1 MEEVFIPVSAHPSPK
16 PVLLDRET
24 PSILKLAGF
33 LSLSGLFS
41 TSAILIDAN
50 MVGPIGD
57 ETLAGL
63 GLCAGLYGI
72 FMALLFGLGSGAQIL
87 LTRAFG
93 AGDMVLFYKRLQRM
107 MVLGLAMSLILVLLF
122 RFNINFLVDW
132 LATTSGIGFAAKRYL
147 ALMVYAP
154 PLSFAAYLLTISFD
168 VRRQAPRELKGFAIE
183 IPLNV
188 ILNALLIYGWFGA
201 PELGIRGAAI
211 ATLISQGARLL
222 YLVILTM
229 GDMRTELTT
238 SGPSPAAARDAAQNT
253 DGQEDEPLLPR
264 SVLLPVT
271 LNVAALIVGAQAYQ
285 LLFAQQPYLTF
296 AALALMT
303 PWLSVANVLGRA
315 VAMSAT
321 LTCADLAPGSEDL
334 RKAIGSVLAAL
345 RLLAPRLALLFVG
358 VTLLADALSWHI
370 SDWVRI
376 NFLLLIPYG
385 GVLVLVRTVS
395 VTIGAILRATD
406 RPKWVFWVQVG
417 LQWGFGVPVLL
428 VCTYAF
434 DLSLYIVYGIL
445 ILEEILRLG
454 IMALR
459 LRNHIKPQVSAE

>member
-1 MEEVFIPVSAHPSPK
+1 MPVSPLPK

-63 GLCAGLYGI
+63 GLCAGLYGV

-93 AGDMVLFYKRLQRM
+93 VGDMRLFYRRLLRM
-107 MVLGLAMSLILVLLF
+107 LALGLGMSFILVLLF
-122 RFNINFLVDW
+122 RFNINFLVDR

-147 ALMVYAP
+147 ELMVYAP

-168 VRRQAPRELKGFAIE
+168 VKRQAPRELKGFAIE
-183 IPLNV
+183 LPLNI

-201 PELGIRGAAI
+201 PELGIKGAAI
-211 ATLISQGARLL
+211 ATLISQSARLV
-222 YLVILTM
+222 YLVGLLA
-229 GDMRTELTT
+229 GDMRAAYALPVPKS
-238 SGPSPAAARDAAQNT
+238 SGLAPSARTNPDHQ
-253 DGQEDEPLLPR
+253 GQAEEPLLPR
-264 SVLLPVT
+264 HVLVPVT

-303 PWLSVANVLGRA
+303 PWLSVANVLGRS

-321 LTCADLAPGSEDL
+321 LTCADLKPGSETL
-334 RKAIGSVLAAL
+334 RQAIGSVLKAL
-345 RLLAPRLALLFVG
+345 RYLAPRLALLFVG
-358 VTLLADALSWHI
+358 VTLVADALSWHI

-417 LQWGFGVPVLL
+417 LQWGFGVPLL
-428 VCTYAF
+428 MIVTHVF
-434 DLSLYIVYGIL
+434 ELSLYIAYGIL
-445 ILEEILRLG
+445 ILEELLRLA
-454 IMALR
+454 IMWLR
-459 LRNHIKPQVSAE
+459 LRRLMRPQVSAP

>member
-1 MEEVFIPVSAHPSPK
+1 MPVSPTPK

-63 GLCAGLYGI
+63 GLCAGLYGV

-93 AGDMVLFYKRLQRM
+93 AGDMRLFYRRLLRM
-107 MVLGLAMSLILVLLF
+107 LALGLGMSVILVLLF
-122 RFNINFLVDW
+122 RFNINFLVDR

-147 ALMVYAP
+147 ELMVYAP
-154 PLSFAAYLLTISFD
+154 PLGFAAYLLTISFD
-168 VRRQAPRELKGFAIE
+168 VKRQATRELRGFAIE
-183 IPLNV
+183 LPLNV

-201 PELGIRGAAI
+201 PELGIKGAAI
-211 ATLISQGARLL
+211 ATLISQSARLV
-222 YLVILTM
+222 YLVVLLA
-229 GDMRTELTT
+229 GDMRTVYALPAQRP
-238 SGPSPAAARDAAQNT
+238 SGPAPSARTNPDQTAQA
-253 DGQEDEPLLPR
+253 EEPLLPR
-264 SVLLPVT
+264 HVLLPVT

-303 PWLSVANVLGRA
+303 PWLSVANVLGRS

-321 LTCADLAPGSEDL
+321 LTCADLEPGSETL
-334 RKAIGSVLAAL
+334 RQAIRSVLKAL
-345 RLLAPRLALLFVG
+345 RYLAPRLALLFVG
-358 VTLLADALSWHI
+358 VTLVADALSWHI

-417 LQWGFGVPVLL
+417 LQWGFGVPLL
-428 VCTYAF
+428 MIVTHVF
-434 DLSLYIVYGIL
+434 ELSLYIAYGIL
-445 ILEEILRLG
+445 ILEELLRLA
-454 IMALR
+454 IMWLR
-459 LRNHIKPQVSAE
+459 LKRLARPQVSAP

>member
-1 MEEVFIPVSAHPSPK
+1 MPDSPLPK
-16 PVLLDRET
+16 PVLLERET

-63 GLCAGLYGI
+63 GLCAGLYGV

-93 AGDMVLFYKRLQRM
+93 AGDMRLFYRRLLGM
-107 MVLGLAMSLILVLLF
+107 LALGLGMSIILVLLF
-122 RFNINFLVDW
+122 RFNINFLVDR

-147 ALMVYAP
+147 ELMVYAP
-154 PLSFAAYLLTISFD
+154 PLGFAAYLLTINFD
-168 VRRQAPRELKGFAIE
+168 VKRQAPRELKGFAIE
-183 IPLNV
+183 LPLNI

-201 PELGIRGAAI
+201 PELGIKGAAI
-211 ATLISQGARLL
+211 ATLISQSARLV
-222 YLVILTM
+222 YLVVLLA
-229 GDMRTELTT
+229 GDMRAAYALPVPQPSGRAPSATT
-238 SGPSPAAARDAAQNT
+238 SPGHE
-253 DGQEDEPLLPR
+253 GQGEEPLLPR
-264 SVLLPVT
+264 HVLLPVT

-303 PWLSVANVLGRA
+303 PWLSVANVLGRS

-321 LTCADLAPGSEDL
+321 LTCADLEPGSETL
-334 RKAIGSVLAAL
+334 RQAIRSVMRAL
-345 RLLAPRLALLFVG
+345 RYLAPRLALLFVG
-358 VTLLADALSWHI
+358 VTLVADALSWHI

-417 LQWGFGVPVLL
+417 LQWGFGVPLL
-428 VCTYAF
+428 MIVTHVF
-434 DLSLYIVYGIL
+434 ELSLYIAYGIL
-445 ILEEILRLG
+445 ILEEMLRLA
-454 IMALR
+454 IMWLR
-459 LRNHIKPQVSAE
+459 LRRLMRAQVSAP

>member
-1 MEEVFIPVSAHPSPK
+1 MEDPIIPVSAQPK
-16 PVLLDRET
+16 PQPVLLDRET

-63 GLCAGLYGI
+63 GLCAGLYGV

-93 AGDMVLFYKRLQRM
+93 AGDMRLYYQRLM
-107 MVLGLAMSLILVLLF
+107 RMLALGLGLSVILVLLF

-147 ALMVYAP
+147 ELMVYAP
-154 PLSFAAYLLTISFD
+154 PLGFAAYLLTISFD
-168 VRRQAPRELKGFAIE
+168 VRRQAPRELRGFAIE
-183 IPLNV
+183 LPLNV
-188 ILNALLIYGWFGA
+188 ILNALLIYGWLGA
-201 PELGIRGAAI
+201 PELGIKGAAI
-211 ATLISQGARLL
+211 ATLISQGARLV
-222 YLVILTM
+222 YLVVLTITDIRAVWAQAPKRPSN
-229 GDMRTELTT
+229 GDSFQTIAGKEEHK
-238 SGPSPAAARDAAQNT
+238 DI
-253 DGQEDEPLLPR
+253 LPR
-264 SVLLPVT
+264 SVLLPVM

-321 LTCADLAPGSEDL
+321 LTCADLAPGSADL
-334 RKAIGSVLAAL
+334 HKAIASVLKAL
-345 RLLAPRLALLFVG
+345 RLLAPRVALIFVG

-385 GVLVLVRTVS
+385 GVLVLIRTVS
-395 VTIGAILRATD
+395 VTIGAMLRATD

-428 VCTYAF
+428 ICTYVF
-434 DLSLYIVYGIL
+434 ELSLYIVYGIL
-445 ILEEILRLG
+445 IAEEALRLG
-454 IMALR
+454 IMWLR
-459 LRNHIKPQVSAE
+459 LKRLMAPQMSAE

>member
-1 MEEVFIPVSAHPSPK
+1 MTANPSTKSA
-16 PVLLDRET
+16 LLDRET

-63 GLCAGLYGI
+63 GLCAGLYGV

-93 AGDMVLFYKRLQRM
+93 AGDMRLYFVRLLRM
-107 MVLGLAMSLILVLLF
+107 MMLGLGLSIILVLLF

-147 ALMVYAP
+147 ALMVYAL

-168 VRRQAPRELKGFAIE
+168 VRRQAPRELRGFAIE
-183 IPLNV
+183 LPLNV

-201 PELGIRGAAI
+201 PELGIKGAAI
-211 ATLISQGARLL
+211 ATLVSQSARLL
-222 YLVILTM
+222 YLVVLTVR
-229 GDMRTELTT
+229 DMRVALRNKSAAET
-238 SGPSPAAARDAAQNT
+238 SEST
-253 DGQEDEPLLPR
+253 DYDREALLPR
-264 SVLLPVT
+264 SVLLPVM

-321 LTCADLAPGSEDL
+321 LTCADLEPGSPEL
-334 RKAIGSVLAAL
+334 RKAILSVLKAL

-385 GVLVLVRTVS
+385 GLLVLVRTAS

-417 LQWGFGVPVLL
+417 LQWGFGVPLL
-428 VCTYAF
+428 LICTHVF
-434 DLSLYIVYGIL
+434 ELSLYIVYGIL
-445 ILEEILRLG
+445 ILEESMRLG
-454 IMALR
+454 IMAMR
-459 LRNHIKPQVSAE
+459 LKRRAFAEGLCPDGDSPQVKAE

>member
-1 MEEVFIPVSAHPSPK
+1 MSAPLSPK

-63 GLCAGLYGI
+63 GLCAGLYGL

-93 AGDMVLFYKRLQRM
+93 TGDMVLFYKRLMRM
-107 MVLGLAMSLILVLLF
+107 MGLGLSLSVVLVLLF

-147 ALMVYAP
+147 ELMVYAP
-154 PLSFAAYLLTISFD
+154 PMSFAAYLLTISFD
-168 VRRQAPRELKGFAIE
+168 VRRQAPRELRGFAIE
-183 IPLNV
+183 LPLNV
-188 ILNALLIYGWFGA
+188 VLNALLIYGWFGA
-201 PELGIRGAAI
+201 PELGIKGAAI
-211 ATLISQGARLL
+211 ATLISQGARLV
-222 YLVILTM
+222 YLIALTA
-229 GDMRTELTT
+229 GDMNHAFRADRAHA
-238 SGPSPAAARDAAQNT
+238 PQNHASLFHPN
-253 DGQEDEPLLPR
+253 DEPLLPR
-264 SVLLPVT
+264 SVLLPVM

-321 LTCADLAPGSEDL
+321 LTCADLKPGSEEL
-334 RKAIGSVLAAL
+334 RQAIRSVLSAL
-345 RLLAPRLALLFVG
+345 RLLAPRLALLFVA
-358 VTLLADALSWHI
+358 VTLVADALSWHI

-385 GVLVLVRTVS
+385 GLLVLVRTVS

-417 LQWGFGVPVLL
+417 LQWGFGVPLL
-428 VCTYAF
+428 LIATHVF
-434 DLSLYIVYGIL
+434 ELSLYIAYGIL
-445 ILEEILRLG
+445 IGEEALRLG

-459 LRNHIKPQVSAE
+459 LKRFM

>member
-1 MEEVFIPVSAHPSPK
+1 MPVSPTPK

-63 GLCAGLYGI
+63 GLCAGLYGV

-93 AGDMVLFYKRLQRM
+93 AGDMRLFYRRLLRM
-107 MVLGLAMSLILVLLF
+107 LALGLGMSVILVLLF
-122 RFNINFLVDW
+122 RFNINFLVDR

-147 ALMVYAP
+147 ELMVYAP
-154 PLSFAAYLLTISFD
+154 PLGFAAYLLTISFD
-168 VRRQAPRELKGFAIE
+168 VKRQATRELRGFAIE
-183 IPLNV
+183 LPLNV

-201 PELGIRGAAI
+201 PELGITGAAI
-211 ATLISQGARLL
+211 ATLISQSARLV
-222 YLVILTM
+222 YLVVLLA
-229 GDMRTELTT
+229 GDMRAVYALPAQRP
-238 SGPSPAAARDAAQNT
+238 SGPAPSARTTPDHTAQA
-253 DGQEDEPLLPR
+253 EEPLLPR
-264 SVLLPVT
+264 HVLLPVT

-303 PWLSVANVLGRA
+303 PWLSVANVLGRS

-321 LTCADLAPGSEDL
+321 LTCADLEPGSEAL
-334 RKAIGSVLAAL
+334 QQAIRSVLKAL
-345 RLLAPRLALLFVG
+345 RYLAPRLALLFVG
-358 VTLLADALSWHI
+358 VTLVADALSWHI

-417 LQWGFGVPVLL
+417 LQWGFGVPLL
-428 VCTYAF
+428 MIVTHVF
-434 DLSLYIVYGIL
+434 ELSLYIAYGIL
-445 ILEEILRLG
+445 ILEELLRLA
-454 IMALR
+454 IMWLR
-459 LRNHIKPQVSAE
+459 LKRLTRPQVSAP

>member
-1 MEEVFIPVSAHPSPK
+1 MPVSPTPK

-63 GLCAGLYGI
+63 GLCAGLYGV

-93 AGDMVLFYKRLQRM
+93 AGDMRLFYRRLLRM
-107 MVLGLAMSLILVLLF
+107 LALGFGMSVILVLLF
-122 RFNINFLVDW
+122 RFNINFLVDR

-147 ALMVYAP
+147 ELMVYAP
-154 PLSFAAYLLTISFD
+154 PLGFAAYLLTISFD
-168 VRRQAPRELKGFAIE
+168 VKRQATRELRGFAIE
-183 IPLNV
+183 LPLNV

-201 PELGIRGAAI
+201 PELGIKGAAI
-211 ATLISQGARLL
+211 ATLISQSARLV
-222 YLVILTM
+222 YLVVLLA
-229 GDMRTELTT
+229 GDMRTVYALPAQKP
-238 SGPSPAAARDAAQNT
+238 SGPAPSARTNPGQTAQA
-253 DGQEDEPLLPR
+253 EEPLLPR
-264 SVLLPVT
+264 HVLLPVT

-303 PWLSVANVLGRA
+303 PWLSVANVLGRS

-321 LTCADLAPGSEDL
+321 LTCADLEPGSETL
-334 RKAIGSVLAAL
+334 RQAIRSVLMAL
-345 RLLAPRLALLFVG
+345 RYLAPRLALLFVG
-358 VTLLADALSWHI
+358 VTLVADALSWHI

-417 LQWGFGVPVLL
+417 LQWGFGVPLL
-428 VCTYAF
+428 MIVTHVF
-434 DLSLYIVYGIL
+434 ELSLYIAYGIL
-445 ILEEILRLG
+445 ILEELLRLA
-454 IMALR
+454 IMWLR
-459 LRNHIKPQVSAE
+459 LRRLTRPQVSAP

>member
-1 MEEVFIPVSAHPSPK
+1 M
-16 PVLLDRET
+16 LDRET

-93 AGDMVLFYKRLQRM
+93 AGDIRLYYKRLLRM
-107 MVLGLAMSLILVLLF
+107 MGLGLALSVILVLLF

-147 ALMVYAP
+147 ALMVYSL

-168 VRRQAPRELKGFAIE
+168 VKRQAPRELRGFAIE
-183 IPLNV
+183 LPLNV

-201 PELGIRGAAI
+201 PELGIKGAAI
-211 ATLISQGARLL
+211 STLVSQSARLV
-222 YLVILTM
+222 YLVVLTAR
-229 GDMRTELTT
+229 DMRVAL
-238 SGPSPAAARDAAQNT
+238 RDTQT
-253 DGQEDEPLLPR
+253 DNRSAGGEFDREELLPR
-264 SVLLPVT
+264 SVLIPIM

-321 LTCADLAPGSEDL
+321 LTCADLEPGSPEL
-334 RKAIGSVLAAL
+334 RKAIRSVLTAL
-345 RLLAPRLALLFVG
+345 RLLAPRLALLFIG
-358 VTLLADALSWHI
+358 ATLVADALSWHI

-385 GVLVLVRTVS
+385 GLLVLVRTVS

-417 LQWGFGVPVLL
+417 LQWGFGVPLL
-428 VCTYAF
+428 LICTHIF
-434 DLSLYIVYGIL
+434 ELSLYIVYGIL
-445 ILEEILRLG
+445 ILEEALRLG

-459 LRNHIKPQVSAE
+459 LRKRTFSEVGGD

>member
-1 MEEVFIPVSAHPSPK
+1 MSAPLSPK

-63 GLCAGLYGI
+63 GLCAGLYGL

-93 AGDMVLFYKRLQRM
+93 TGDMVLFYKRLMRM
-107 MVLGLAMSLILVLLF
+107 MGLGLSLSVVLVLLF

-147 ALMVYAP
+147 ELMVYAP
-154 PLSFAAYLLTISFD
+154 PMSFAAYLLTISFD
-168 VRRQAPRELKGFAIE
+168 VRRQAPRELRGFAIE
-183 IPLNV
+183 LPLNV
-188 ILNALLIYGWFGA
+188 VLNALLIYGWFGA
-201 PELGIRGAAI
+201 PELGIKGAAI
-211 ATLISQGARLL
+211 ATLISQGARLV
-222 YLVILTM
+222 YLIALTA
-229 GDMRTELTT
+229 GDMNHAFRADRAHA
-238 SGPSPAAARDAAQNT
+238 PQNHASLAHPN
-253 DGQEDEPLLPR
+253 DEPLLPR
-264 SVLLPVT
+264 SVLLPVM

-321 LTCADLAPGSEDL
+321 LTCADLKPGSEEL
-334 RKAIGSVLAAL
+334 RQAIRSVLSAL
-345 RLLAPRLALLFVG
+345 RLLAPRLALLFVA
-358 VTLLADALSWHI
+358 VTLVADALSWHI

-385 GVLVLVRTVS
+385 GLLVLVRTVS

-417 LQWGFGVPVLL
+417 LQWGFGVPLL
-428 VCTYAF
+428 LIATHVF
-434 DLSLYIVYGIL
+434 ELSLYIAYGIL
-445 ILEEILRLG
+445 IGEEALRLG

-459 LRNHIKPQVSAE
+459 LKRFM